1 MKELNNKFLNI
12 LGIFFFIFFSNDLA
26 ANESYVEI
34 YEEKILENLNKDYIE
49 KYYPKFNAI
58 KFNCEIYKKYPS
70 KGVTVNYL
78 FKDTLKKNILFAV
91 NRYIGFN
98 INNFNKIHYKNK
110 IESNS
115 LSSISLVNK
124 YSVKNLHSVDIFFD
138 NQKIVEN
145 IEKIGIIKYGK
156 FINKPLSDYS
166 LYKNSVKIYYNEIV
180 NPFYKDFDEIIFIF
194 KNEKTFLRNNI
205 EIKMSFKYID
215 LNINLINWNNNCYFT
230 FSNPKLIPNI
240 KFFNFLKNLSKKK
253 NILYLVR
260 LEPLKISLDD

>member
-12 LGIFFFIFFSNDLA
+12 LSIFFFIFFSNDLA
-26 ANESYVEI
+26 ANEGYVEI

-58 KFNCEIYKKYPS
+58 KFDCEIYKKLES
-70 KGVTVNYL
+70 KKNIVNYL
-78 FKDTLKKNILFAV
+78 FKNTVKKNILFAV
-91 NRYIGFN
+91 NRYIGFD
-98 INNFNKIHYKNK
+98 INNLNKIHYRNK

-124 YSVKNLHSVDIFFD
+124 YSAKNLHDIHIFFD

-156 FINKPLSDYS
+156 FINKPLSNYS
-166 LYKNSVKIYYNEIV
+166 LYKNSVKIYYNELAK
-180 NPFYKDFDEIIFIF
+180 PFYKDFDEIIFIF
-194 KNEKTFLRNNI
+194 KNKKTFLRNNI
-205 EIKMSFKYID
+205 EIKMSFKYNN
-215 LNINLINWNNNCYFT
+215 LNKNLINWNNNCYFP

-240 KFFNFLKNLSKKK
+240 KFFNYLKNLYKKK
-253 NILYLVR
+253 NILYFVR
-260 LEPLKISLDD
+260 LEPLKISLND